1 MKTLRSVGQM
11 TENRKF
17 QFKRSEISETAWIDI
32 LRLHKSYY
40 TGESIPSRGTSS
52 HWDAFSNFQSV
63 SISFDEINLQGFGFG
78 DYENSKN
85 LSFSRKMVNFPM
97 LLVSEIVLAQVPANI
112 RSAVRKVASSTSR
125 SINPDFARLAKSLQM
140 VTSIVPDF
148 ENKKRVAIIGDG
160 FGTFGALLASL
171 IPNITIFQINLGR
184 QLLFDYLFMVSS
196 HPQSEHRI
204 LHSINEVI
212 EGEINYLPAELVS
225 CLDANI
231 DVFISI
237 ESFQEMNL
245 ETIKDYFELMRSQSA
260 PTFLYCANRVSKK
273 LPDGKLIE
281 LEKYGW
287 SINDIHLSISSR
299 WWLNW
304 GIKRRPPFIFKMDGR
319 IEERITKISKT

>member
-1 MKTLRSVGQM
+1 
-11 TENRKF
+11 
-17 QFKRSEISETAWIDI
+17 
-32 LRLHKSYY
+32 
-40 TGESIPSRGTSS
+40 
-52 HWDAFSNFQSV
+52 
-63 SISFDEINLQGFGFG
+63 
-78 DYENSKN
+78 
-85 LSFSRKMVNFPM
+85 M
-97 LLVSEIVLAQVPANI
+97 LLVSEIVLAQAPANI

-125 SINPDFARLAKSLQM
+125 SINPDFVRLAKSLQM
-140 VTSIVPDF
+140 VSSTVPDF

-171 IPNITIFQINLGR
+171 HPNITIFQINLGR

-196 HPQSEHRI
+196 HPQSKHRI

-319 IEERITKISKT
+319 IEERITKMSKT